1 MPGSAVRASTPCP
14 IFAFTTDAARSD
26 TSGQKGETRLGSRG
40 VQIDWPT
47 KSAAVKQANTLSRTT
62 ARDFETLS
70 GNTLIQGDNLDA
82 LKELRRVGKQTFK
95 LTLIDPPYNTGGGFV
110 YDDDRSEAAWLSFM
124 LPRLMVARDVM
135 TDDGLMMIFM
145 DDSGL
150 PLLRML
156 AREVFGSAN
165 DCGILIWEKKRKPSF
180 LQAQMGGVTDY
191 IAVFAK
197 NRKLAPALTM
207 GTGKAGKRYP
217 FNNRGNPT
225 GVLTFPADAVAFDL
239 PDQRVTKQDMS
250 TSGVPCK
257 LLDAV
262 EIKAGRNRGAFRMQ
276 GEWRYSQATLDTFV
290 ASGQTINISR
300 LPFRP
305 NLVKAIPSEK
315 KISNLLSFRT
325 NSDIPTNED
334 GLAEVTALFGGQA
347 VFDYPKPIGLLKY
360 LIEAA
365 TKPGDAI
372 LDFFAGTASAGHAV
386 AKIGDGRTFTLV
398 QDTAPFADTP
408 TGRSAKKICEAEGLA
423 PHLASLAAERLRR
436 AGLSSERD
444 FQIVTLR

>member
-1 MPGSAVRASTPCP
+1 MK
-14 IFAFTTDAARSD
+14 
-26 TSGQKGETRLGSRG
+26 SGG
-40 VQIDWPT
+40 VQLDWPS
-47 KSAAVKQANTLSRTT
+47 KAAASKQADTLARTT
-62 ARDFETLS
+62 AREFETLV
-70 GNTLIQGDNLDA
+70 GNALIQGDNLDA
-82 LKELRRVGKQTFK
+82 LKEIRRVGRQKFK

-110 YDDDRSEAAWLSFM
+110 YDDDRSEAAWLSFL
-124 LPRLMVARDVM
+124 LPRLTVARDIM

-145 DDSGL
+145 DENGL

-156 AREVFGSAN
+156 AREVFGPVN
-165 DCGILIWEKKRKPSF
+165 DCGVLIWEKKRKPSF

-197 NRKLAPALTM
+197 NRKLAPPLTM

-225 GVLTFPADAVAFDL
+225 CVLTFPPGSVAFDL
-239 PDQRVTKQDMS
+239 PDQRVAKQDMS
-250 TSGVPCK
+250 TAGVPCK

-262 EIKAGRNRGAFRMQ
+262 VIEGGRNKDGFRMQ
-276 GEWRYSQATLDTFV
+276 GEWRYSQSTVDDFV
-290 ASGQTINISR
+290 STGQTINISR

-334 GLAEVTALFGGQA
+334 GLAEVTALFGGEA
-347 VFDYPKPIGLLKY
+347 VFDYPKPVAILKY
-360 LIEAA
+360 LIEAS

-372 LDFFAGTASAGHAV
+372 LDFFAGTGSTGHAV
-386 AKIGDGRTFTLV
+386 AKIGDGRSFTLV
-398 QDTAPFADTP
+398 QEPAPFADTP
-408 TGRSAKKICEAEGLA
+408 TGFAAKKICEAEGLA